1 MLLFEDDD
9 VIVLSKPAGVL
20 SVPGRG
26 DDKQDCVLSRLHA
39 QGHNALVVHR
49 LDTATSGLMVFAK
62 HLAAQRSL
70 SHAFAT
76 RQTHKT
82 YEAIVQGDPSPNLT
96 DLTDL
101 TDQAPERATHHTSDR
116 ASDDTSD
123 HTPDRRPDR
132 RPPHKRAIDIDIHSN
147 SNIDSDCT
155 PPWHRISGALIIDW
169 PNRPRSKVCEH
180 TGKPALT
187 LWQRMDHAPAGQT
200 RLRLRPIT
208 GRTHQLRV
216 HLMHMGHPIMGD
228 ALYHPSFHHLTN
240 EGEQAPARLL
250 LHATHLSFAGLR
262 DGALQTWHCPA
273 PF

>member
-26 DDKQDCVLSRLHA
+26 EDKQDCVLSRLHA
-39 QGHNALVVHR
+39 QGHKALVVHR

-62 HLAAQRSL
+62 HVAAQRSL

-82 YEAIVQGDPSPNLT
+82 YEAIVQGDPSLNLP
-96 DLTDL
+96 DLP
-101 TDQAPERATHHTSDR
+101 DQAPERATHHTSDQ
-116 ASDDTSD
+116 ASNHS
-123 HTPDRRPDR
+123 
-132 RPPHKRAIDIDIHSN
+132 PPHKLDSSN
-147 SNIDSDCT
+147 VDSDSDSRT
-155 PPWHRISGALIIDW
+155 PWHRISGALIIDW
-169 PNRPRSKVCEH
+169 PNRPRSKVCELS
-180 TGKPALT
+180 GKPALT

-216 HLMHMGHPIMGD
+216 HLMHIGHPIMGD
-228 ALYHPSFHHLTN
+228 ALYHPSFHHLSN